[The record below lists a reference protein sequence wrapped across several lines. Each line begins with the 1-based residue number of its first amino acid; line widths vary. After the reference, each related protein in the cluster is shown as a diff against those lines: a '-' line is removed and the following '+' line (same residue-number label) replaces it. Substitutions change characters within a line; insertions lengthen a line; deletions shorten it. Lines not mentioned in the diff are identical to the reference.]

1 MATDAS
7 QVEPLRAQGR
17 GKTVSRSK
25 AVRSGLNGG
34 AVHAA
39 SSCTAGLTPGV
50 RDRLI
55 AQLVAL
61 GIPPHKRVSF
71 VAGLTGCAP
80 QTVRRW
86 FADFEPGL
94 PDLKSFA
101 VLCRELRLS
110 ADELMGLGD
119 DRGTASETRDGLLI
133 EVARCVREMAS
144 ALGRKSRLSEPVTVP
159 GDEMAPRLRE
169 GDVAFVDRDSGFA
182 GNGLYAFECQGKVII
197 RRVEMRPGRGW
208 LLKCDNKAYGDS
220 EFRGP
225 GPMSKRGMRLLGK
238 VRGTIS
244 LRVYR

>member
-1 MATDAS
+1 M
-7 QVEPLRAQGR
+7 
-17 GKTVSRSK
+17 
-25 AVRSGLNGG
+25 
-34 AVHAA
+34 
-39 SSCTAGLTPGV
+39 GLTPGV

-55 AQLVAL
+55 AQLIAL

-71 VAGLTGCAP
+71 VADITGCAA

-86 FADFEPGL
+86 FADLEPGL

-110 ADELMGLGD
+110 ADELIGLGD
-119 DRGTASETRDGLLI
+119 DEGTGSDTRDGLLI
-133 EVARCVREMAS
+133 EVARCVREMAE

-159 GDEMAPRLRE
+159 GDEMAPHLRE
-169 GDVAFVDRDSGFA
+169 GDIAFVDRDSGFA